1 MIAGNGFLDLPD
13 KGPENADVT
22 LLPLPFEGTVSY
34 GKGTAGGPAAI
45 LEASRQIETWD
56 EETDLDLESL
66 AFHWAAE
73 VAPEN
78 NEDHGSY
85 LDRVREAAH
94 AAKKN
99 GSIIAGVG
107 GEHSISTPLAIAALG
122 KEDLSGLTIVQL
134 DAHADLR
141 DSYSGTEHSH
151 ACVMRRLLDRGARVV
166 AIGLRSVSREE
177 VEYGRSTGRWEPW
190 FACHLS
196 KAGEARDRLL
206 KLLAGLEGDIYLS
219 IDVDSLEVNL
229 CPSTGTPEPGG
240 LRWWQAMEYLRVL
253 LAPSPLRTLTGFDVV
268 ETVPSQGGTVNE
280 FTAARL
286 LCKTLAYLHSPA
298 AERGN

>member
-13 KGPENADVT
+13 KGPENADLV

-45 LEASRQIETWD
+45 LEASRQVETWD
-56 EETDLDLESL
+56 EETDFDLDSL

-78 NEDHGSY
+78 NEDHGAY
-85 LDRVREAAH
+85 LSRVREAAL
-94 AAKKN
+94 AAKK
-99 GSIIAGVG
+99 GGAIIAGVG

-122 KEDLSGLTIVQL
+122 KEDLSDLTIVQL

-196 KAGEARDRLL
+196 KAGEAREQLL
-206 KLLAGLEGDIYLS
+206 ELLAGLEGDLYLS

-229 CPSTGTPEPGG
+229 SPSTGTPEPGG

-253 LAPSPLRTLTGFDVV
+253 LEPSPLRTLTGLDVV

-280 FTAARL
+280 FTSARL
-286 LCKTLAYLHSPA
+286 LCKTLAYIHSPA
-298 AERGN
+298 AEREN

>member
-13 KGPENADVT
+13 KGPENADLV

-34 GKGTAGGPAAI
+34 GKGTADGPAAI
-45 LEASRQIETWD
+45 LEASRQVETWD
-56 EETDLDLESL
+56 EEMDFDLDSL

-78 NEDHGSY
+78 NEDHGAY
-85 LDRVREAAH
+85 LDRVRETAL
-94 AAKKN
+94 AAKKD

-107 GEHSISTPLAIAALG
+107 GEHSISTPLAIAALE
-122 KEDLSGLTIVQL
+122 KEDLSDLTIVQL

-141 DSYSGTEHSH
+141 GSYSGTEHSH

-196 KAGEARDRLL
+196 KGGEAPERLL
-206 KLLAGLEGDIYLS
+206 KLLAGLEGNIYLS

-229 CPSTGTPEPGG
+229 SPSTGTPEPGG

-268 ETVPSQGGTVNE
+268 ETVPSQGSTVNE

-298 AERGN
+298 AERKN

>member
-13 KGPENADVT
+13 KGPKNADVT

-45 LEASRQIETWD
+45 LEASRQVETWD
-56 EETDLDLESL
+56 EEMDFDLDSL

-78 NEDHGSY
+78 NEDHGTY
-85 LDRVREAAH
+85 LGRVREAAL
-94 AAKKN
+94 AAKKG

-122 KEDLSGLTIVQL
+122 KEDLSDLTIVQL

-141 DSYSGTEHSH
+141 DSYDGTEHSH

-196 KAGEARDRLL
+196 KAGEAREQLL
-206 KLLAGLEGDIYLS
+206 ELLAGLEGDLYLS

-229 CPSTGTPEPGG
+229 SPSTGTPEPGG

-268 ETVPSQGGTVNE
+268 ETVPSQGSTVNE
-280 FTAARL
+280 FTSARL
-286 LCKTLAYLHSPA
+286 LCKTLAYLHRPA
-298 AERGN
+298 GELEN

>member
-13 KGPENADVT
+13 KGPENADLV

-34 GKGTAGGPAAI
+34 GKGTAGGHAAI
-45 LEASRQIETWD
+45 LEASRQVETWD
-56 EETDLDLESL
+56 EETDFDLDSL

-78 NEDHGSY
+78 NEDHGAY
-85 LDRVREAAH
+85 LGRVREAAL
-94 AAKKN
+94 AAKKG

-190 FACHLS
+190 LACHLS
-196 KAGEARDRLL
+196 KAGKARERLL
-206 KLLAGLEGDIYLS
+206 ELLSGLEGDIYLS

-229 CPSTGTPEPGG
+229 SPSTGTPEPGG

-253 LAPSPLRTLTGFDVV
+253 LAPSPLRTLTGLDVV
-268 ETVPSQGGTVNE
+268 ETVPSQGSTVNE

-286 LCKTLAYLHSPA
+286 LCKTLAYIHSPA
-298 AERGN
+298 AEREN